1 MKSRSKPRDLRE
13 LKKIEWEDLSDKSS
27 RRTKR
32 RRSEGEAGE
41 KDRERTGRRSMT
53 DRIVNAE
60 KLLLAIFV
68 VVGSFGC
75 LGERESG

>member
-13 LKKIEWEDLSDKSS
+13 LKKIEREDLSDKSS

-32 RRSEGEAGE
+32 RRSEGESGE
-41 KDRERTGRRSMT
+41 KERERTGRRSVT
-53 DRIVNAE
+53 DRIVNTE

-68 VVGSFGC
+68 VVDGVFWLS
-75 LGERESG
+75 R